1 MKHHLIFTAVLAA
14 TLYSCSGPQKPVDIT
29 DEKKK
34 TESKFEIGTVSEKAM
49 SSYVRLPGQLKPF
62 NEVNIF
68 AKINSFVKTIN
79 VDRGTL
85 VHKGQLLAVLEAP
98 EMASQVQSAQA
109 RFLQAQESANAS
121 REKYRRLKEA
131 AKEEGAVSPLDLDN
145 ALSKMKADQAVVM
158 SERSNAA
165 SVSDIQ
171 AYLNIRAP
179 FDGMIVQRNVS
190 AGALVGPGKST
201 DQPMLVL
208 QDTRKLRLEVMIP
221 ETYVEKVDLNQK
233 VSFVFNAL
241 PGQENTA
248 YISRSAN
255 ALGTQRSEAIEVDV
269 NNKDQRLKPGMYGE
283 VKIPLIFGAKSLL
296 VPNNAIVRST
306 ERQYVIKVINGKAVY
321 ADVKEG
327 IAGDESTE
335 VFGNLKAGDRIVLHA
350 GDELKEG
357 ESIK

>member
-1 MKHHLIFTAVLAA
+1 MKCKIIIAA
-14 TLYSCSGPQKPVDIT
+14 AIIATSYGCSHSDKPVDIT
-29 DEKKK
+29 AGKEKSIDKME
-34 TESKFEIGTVSEKAM
+34 TATVTEKAM

-68 AKINSFVKTIN
+68 AKINSFVKQIN
-79 VDRGTL
+79 VDRGSV

-98 EMASQVQSAQA
+98 EMASQVQSANA
-109 RFLQAQESANAS
+109 RYLQAQEAANAS

-145 ALSKMKADQAVVM
+145 ASSKMRADEAVAL

-165 SVSDIQ
+165 SVKDVQ

-221 ETYVEKVDLNQK
+221 ENYVEKVDLKQP
-233 VSFVFNAL
+233 VVFVFNAL
-241 PGQENTA
+241 PGQENKA
-248 YISRSAN
+248 YISRSSN
-255 ALGTQRSEAIEVDV
+255 ALSSQRSEAIEIDV
-269 NNKDQRLKPGMYGE
+269 MNKQQSLKPGMYGE
-283 VKIPLIFGAKSLL
+283 VKVPLAFGAKSLL

-306 ERQYVIKVINGKAVY
+306 ERLYVVKVVNGKAVY
-321 ADVKEG
+321 ADIKEG
-327 IAGDESTE
+327 IVNDTSTE
-335 VFGNLKAGDRIVLHA
+335 IFGNLKAGDKIVLNA

-357 ESIK
+357 QEIK

>member
-1 MKHHLIFTAVLAA
+1 MKLKIVIAAALAA
-14 TLYSCSGPQKPVDIT
+14 SLYSCSGPEKPVDMT
-29 DEKKK
+29 AEKK
-34 TESKFEIGTVSEKAM
+34 TVGNQLETGAVSEQAL

-68 AKINSFVKTIN
+68 AKINSFVKQIN
-79 VDRGTL
+79 VDRGSV

-98 EMASQVQSAQA
+98 EMVSQVQSANA
-109 RFLQAQESANAS
+109 RYLQAQESANAS

-145 ALSKMKADQAVVM
+145 AQSKMRADEAVVL

-165 SVSDIQ
+165 SVKDVRS
-171 AYLNIRAP
+171 YLNIRAP

-221 ETYVEKVDLNQK
+221 ENYVDKVDLKKQ

-241 PGQENTA
+241 PGKENKA
-248 YISRSAN
+248 FISRSAN
-255 ALGTQRSEAIEVDV
+255 ALGMQRSEAIEVDV
-269 NNKDQRLKPGMYGE
+269 INQDQRLKPGMYGE
-283 VKIPLIFGAKSLL
+283 VKIPLMLGAKSLS
-296 VPNNAIVRST
+296 VSNNAIIRST
-306 ERQYVIKVINGKAVY
+306 EREYVIKVIDGKAVF

-327 IAGDESTE
+327 IVGDEATE

-350 GDELKEG
+350 SDEIKEG
-357 ESIK
+357 QNIQ

>member
-1 MKHHLIFTAVLAA
+1 MKKNIIVIAALAA
-14 TLYSCSGPQKPVDIT
+14 TLYSCSGPEKPVNMAG
-29 DEKKK
+29 EKKE
-34 TESKFEIGTVSEKAM
+34 TASKFETGTVSEKAM

-79 VDRGTL
+79 VDRGTM

-145 ALSKMKADQAVVM
+145 ALSKMKADQAVVL
-158 SERSNAA
+158 SEKSNAA
-165 SVSDIQ
+165 SVSNIQ

-221 ETYVEKVDLNQK
+221 ETYVEKVDLKQK

-241 PGQENTA
+241 PGQENKA

-306 ERQYVIKVINGKAVY
+306 ERQYVIKVVNGKAVY

-327 IAGDESTE
+327 IAGEESTE
-335 VFGNLKAGDRIVLHA
+335 VFGNLKAGDHIVLHA

-357 ESIK
+357 EVIK

>member
-1 MKHHLIFTAVLAA
+1 MKYKLITIAFVAA
-14 TLYSCSGPQKPVDIT
+14 ALYGCSHADKPVDIT
-29 DEKKK
+29 AGKAK
-34 TESKFEIGTVSEKAM
+34 TDDKLETATVTEKAL

-68 AKINSFVKTIN
+68 AKINSFVKQLN
-79 VDRGTL
+79 VDRGS
-85 VHKGQLLAVLEAP
+85 VVRKGQLLAVLEAP
-98 EMASQVQSAQA
+98 EMASQVQSANA
-109 RFLQAQESANAS
+109 RYLQAQEASNAS

-131 AKEEGAVSPLDLDN
+131 SKEEGAVSPLDLDN
-145 ALSKMKADQAVVM
+145 ALSKMKADEAVAL

-165 SVSDIQ
+165 SIKDVQ

-221 ETYVEKVDLNQK
+221 ENYVEKVDLKQP

-241 PGQENTA
+241 PGQSNKA
-248 YISRSAN
+248 YISRSSN
-255 ALGTQRSEAIEVDV
+255 ALSSQRSEAIEIDV
-269 NNKDQRLKPGMYGE
+269 PNKDQRLKPGMYGE
-283 VKIPLIFGAKSLL
+283 VKVPLAFGAKSLL

-306 ERQYVIKVINGKAVY
+306 ERLYVVKVKDGKAVY
-321 ADVKEG
+321 ADIKEG
-327 IAGDESTE
+327 IVNDSSTE
-335 VFGNLKAGDRIVLHA
+335 VFGNLKAGDKIVLNA

-357 ESIK
+357 QEIK

>member
-14 TLYSCSGPQKPVDIT
+14 TLYSCSGPQKPVDMT

-221 ETYVEKVDLNQK
+221 ETYVEKVDLKQK

-241 PGQENTA
+241 PGQENKA

-283 VKIPLIFGAKSLL
+283 VKIPLVFGAKSLL

-306 ERQYVIKVINGKAVY
+306 ERQYVIKVVNGKAVY

>member
-1 MKHHLIFTAVLAA
+1 MKRHLIFTAVLAA
-14 TLYSCSGPQKPVDIT
+14 ALYSCSEPQKPVDMT
-29 DEKKK
+29 GEQKK
-34 TESKFEIGTVSEKAM
+34 TDSKFEIGTVSEKAM

-85 VHKGQLLAVLEAP
+85 VRKGQLLAVLEAP
-98 EMASQVQSAQA
+98 EMASQVQSARA

-145 ALSKMKADQAVVM
+145 ALSKMKADQAVVL

-221 ETYVEKVDLNQK
+221 ETYVEKVDLKQK
-233 VSFVFNAL
+233 VSFIFNAL
-241 PGQENTA
+241 PGQENKA

-255 ALGTQRSEAIEVDV
+255 ALGSQRSEAIEVDV
-269 NNKDQRLKPGMYGE
+269 NNSAQRLKPGMYGE
-283 VKIPLIFGAKSLL
+283 VKIPLLLGAKSLL

-306 ERQYVIKVINGKAVY
+306 ERQYVIKVVNGKAVY

-327 IAGDESTE
+327 IASDEATE

-357 ESIK
+357 ERIK